1 MKCEEF
7 PVNSDVFTVNGR
19 VFGANGEIF
28 TIDGDAFFKARMQT
42 AMSTCQTFG
51 GIIKMII
58 KLIIIDQL
66 N

>member
-7 PVNSDVFTVNGR
+7 PVNRDVFTVNGK

-42 AMSTCQTFG
+42 AISTCQTFG
-51 GIIKMII
+51 SI
-58 KLIIIDQL
+58 
-66 N
+66 